1 MDKYYS
7 SYECRKCKRE
17 IILINDD
24 IKSALDEFK
33 YIACPYCACKNIK
46 VLKEEDSLRDVMKAR
61 SYKRVRGALRERW

>member
-1 MDKYYS
+1 MDK
-7 SYECRKCKRE
+7 C
-17 IILINDD
+17 
-24 IKSALDEFK
+24 K